1 MEENK
6 LEKELVELV
15 KEAVEFRESTR
26 DKEYLN
32 NMAHYEG
39 LQWELTENKNDSPFL
54 CKSDINH
61 LKNAV
66 DLRLG
71 SLFSE
76 SYYGELQ
83 PLSPDDVEAI
93 NVLNNVYRNEWSR
106 LNADDHVEAAIK
118 NGCLQDNGYTEVSF
132 DEGAI
137 FGGTGTRREGSIV
150 LRDLATSDV
159 YLDPKAASIDECE
172 YIVVKSKKTKNWIK
186 RHRQDWLEKLE
197 REQIDPVTVVDK
209 QEGNIYAGRDY
220 NKSQTNLYVIDTVYR
235 KYPEELEIEATDDR
249 GNIIYDP
256 ATLITDAQGNIIDGQ
271 PIMEKIMVTVV
282 KVHYLVGKTL
292 LETDENYPFDEF
304 PIIPFQWEPIPQS
317 PYGIPLLRG
326 LTIPQKVANLIES
339 AANNVALHYSTP
351 SWLVSEESGLDVHK
365 VAKLSNVLGMVWK
378 VSGPV
383 SEALKQMDY
392 PDVNEQLIAIKES
405 FVQNI
410 KNYAGVNDVYMG
422 NIGTA
427 GSTAEGTNEAV
438 NRATVVDNS
447 PTSQIE
453 KYVEK
458 LSRMIIK
465 FMTRYYK
472 YQTIYIRDA
481 QKNKNGVYE
490 FQDFLMDE
498 SYEKINYD
506 FDVKLA
512 GRSKTDKNRQ
522 YNLMKELYTIQNQYK
537 DAKKVINIPDLVKA
551 AQLDNYDE
559 MFKRFSDMT
568 VEAFNEKADLI
579 VQIMTVGQ
587 TITPNGQPLITAD
600 EMQQGILDVLDDNG
614 DLSVVEQIFST
625 YEEYQTQI
633 TALKNQMVANEQQS
647 IIDNAVNQNAQI
659 QDQMLQGVSNM
670 MTENQ
675 NLQRQENEQ
684 AIDNALR
691 SLGL

>member
-6 LEKELVELV
+6 LEKELVQLV
-15 KEAVEFRESTR
+15 KEAVEFREATR

-83 PLSPDDVEAI
+83 PLSPNDLEAI
-93 NVLNNVYRNEWSR
+93 DILNNVYRNEWSR
-106 LNADDHVEAAIK
+106 LNADDHVETAIK
-118 NGCLQDNGYTEVSF
+118 NGCIHDLGYTEVSF

-137 FGGTGTRREGSIV
+137 YGGTGTRREGSII

-172 YIVVKSKKTKNWIK
+172 YMIVKSKKTKNWIK
-186 RHRQDWLEKLE
+186 RHKQDWLEKLKK
-197 REQIDPVTVVDK
+197 EQLEPVSIIDN
-209 QEGNIYAGRDY
+209 QEGNIYLGRDY
-220 NKSQTNLYVIDTVYR
+220 GKSQTNLYVIDTVYR
-235 KYPEELEIEATDDR
+235 KYAEEAEIEVTDDM
-249 GNIIYDP
+249 GNVVLDP
-256 ATLITDAQGNIIDGQ
+256 ESIVMDEMGNIIDSQ
-271 PIMEKIMVTVV
+271 AMTEKITVTRI
-282 KVHYLVGKTL
+282 KVHYLVGDTL
-292 LETDENYPFDEF
+292 LETDEEYPFDEF

-351 SWLVSEESGLDVHK
+351 SWLVSEESGLDINK
-365 VAKLSNVLGMVWK
+365 VAKLGNALGMVWK
-378 VSGPV
+378 VSGSV
-383 SEALKQMDY
+383 NDAMKQMDY

-410 KNYAGVNDVYMG
+410 KNYSGVNDVYMG

-427 GSTAEGTNEAV
+427 GSTAEGTNAAV
-438 NRATVVDNS
+438 NRATVVDNA
-447 PTSQIE
+447 PMSQIE

-458 LSRMIIK
+458 LSRMIVK

-472 YQTIYIRDA
+472 HQTIYIRDT
-481 QKNKNGVYE
+481 QKNQNGE
-490 FQDFLMDE
+490 FAFRDFLMKDG
-498 SYEKINYD
+498 YENINYD
-506 FDVKLA
+506 FDVKLS

-522 YNLMKELYTIQNQYK
+522 YNLMKDLYTIQNQYK
-537 DAKKVINIPDLVKA
+537 ENNKVINIPDLVKA

-559 MFKRFSDMT
+559 MFKRFSNMQA
-568 VEAFNEKADLI
+568 EAFNEKADLI
-579 VQIMTVGQ
+579 VQIMTIGQ

-614 DLSVVEQIFST
+614 DLTVVEQIFNT
-625 YEEYQTQI
+625 YEQYQTQI
-633 TALKNQMVANEQQS
+633 SAMKNQIAMQEQQA
-647 IIDNAVNQNAQI
+647 IIDNAINQNTQL
-659 QDQMLQGVSNM
+659 QDQMLQGVENM
-670 MTENQ
+670 Q
-675 NLQRQENEQ
+675 QQ
-684 AIDNALR
+684 AHVDSVLS